1 MFFKREQGWE
11 IKIAFIV
18 SRIFEPLLWVGLFGV
33 AVIFSPYFA
42 GYSRIF
48 WSAELLI
55 FLIGLPLLTLWLAF
69 KKGKIKDIDFT
80 KREDR
85 TPYLLAMLF
94 YWALGMILTW
104 GLGGPKV
111 ITKILLLAVMFG
123 VVMLVINF
131 YYKVSGHALGYTIAV
146 LLFNE
151 LYSWHYYWLLFFV
164 PLIFWSRWAQKKH
177 TWGQLILGTLLAAA
191 GWLAWRGMN

>member
-1 MFFKREQGWE
+1 MFFKKEQSVE

-33 AVIFSPYFA
+33 AVISSSYFD

-48 WSAELLI
+48 WPAELLI
-55 FLIGLPLLTLWLAF
+55 FLVGLPILTLWLAF

-85 TPYLLAMLF
+85 TPYLLAMIF

-111 ITKILLLAVMFG
+111 ITKILLLAVVIG

-131 YYKVSGHALGYTIAV
+131 RYKVSGHALGFTITV

-151 LYSWHYYWLLFFV
+151 LYAWQYWWLLIFV
-164 PLIFWSRWAQKKH
+164 PVVWWSRYIQKKH
-177 TWGQLILGTLLAAA
+177 TWGQLILGTALAVA
-191 GWLAWRGMN
+191 GWLVWRGMN